1 MRAMRQ
7 QPDHVFGPLR
17 MPVLRK
23 RIEKDV
29 RSFDLS
35 LGIDCGSR
43 KKGYWRISLR
53 RGAAMGIMMVR

>member
-1 MRAMRQ
+1 MRARRQ
-7 QPDHVFGPLR
+7 QSGHDFDPLR
-17 MPVLRK
+17 MPDLRK
-23 RIEKDV
+23 RMEKDV